1 MYTPTGSYHQESES
15 FEMARTIIPE
25 RVANINIAETVFEEV
40 EMRMPDNSE
49 ELDAVMRL
57 VHAAVGWDLF
67 RDLEIAV
74 NMTIGQAMEDG
85 FHIGWEMRG
94 KV

>member
-1 MYTPTGSYHQESES
+1 
-15 FEMARTIIPE
+15 MARTIIPE

-74 NMTIGQAMEDG
+74 NITIGQAMEDG